1 MTDDN
6 LREEIPTGLAELRWA
21 MRSKQAPPR
30 VEELLLGEFR
40 RRQSVQKPTRRW
52 WRASALLAVAATI
65 VVAVL
70 VFRPLPTAPDVVAA
84 SGQPMVTDYMPL
96 SFSQPLYPDEF
107 AQVVRISL
115 PRSEMIQF
123 GLPVYPDLEADRVMA
138 DVVLGEDGVARA
150 IRFVE

>member
-6 LREEIPTGLAELRWA
+6 LCEEIPAGLAELRRA
-21 MRSKQAPPR
+21 MRSKQPPPR
-30 VEELLLGEFR
+30 VEEFLLGEFR
-40 RRQSVQKPTRRW
+40 KRQSAKKAARRG
-52 WRASALLAVAATI
+52 WRVSALLAAAATI

-70 VFRPLPTAPDVVAA
+70 AFRPLPTAPDVVVA

-123 GLPVYPDLEADRVMA
+123 GLPVYPDLESDRVMA